1 MSPTTAPTLP
11 IANAP
16 QLLEQ
21 STLAPPLKV
30 LLVLTVLALLP
41 AIILT
46 TTSFVRTVV
55 VLSFVRQGVG
65 AQSSP
70 PSQVIIGLSLFLTL
84 FTMSPV
90 VDQIKTVAV
99 DPYMNGKMTDIQA
112 FEAGSVPL
120 KRFMLRQTREADLK
134 LFYDA
139 TGTAL
144 PQGPDDVPL
153 RLAMPAFVI
162 SELTTA
168 FQMGV
173 IILLPFLIV
182 DLAVASLLMSMGM
195 MMVPPTTISLP
206 LKLLL
211 FVLVDG
217 WNLVAGSILRS
228 YT

>member
-1 MSPTTAPTLP
+1 MNPSATLP
-11 IANAP
+11 IGNAAG
-16 QLLEQ
+16 LLEQ
-21 STLAPPLKV
+21 SQLAPPLKI
-30 LLVLTVLALLP
+30 LLVLTLLALLP

-90 VDQIKTVAV
+90 VDQIKTVAI
-99 DPYMNGKMTDIQA
+99 DPYMNGKITDLQA
-112 FEAGSVPL
+112 FEAGTLPL

-139 TGTAL
+139 TSTAL
-144 PQGPDDVPL
+144 PEGPDDVPL

-173 IILLPFLIV
+173 IILLPFLVV

-228 YT
+228 YA

>member
-1 MSPTTAPTLP
+1 MNPATALP
-11 IANAP
+11 ASSAT

-21 STLAPPLKV
+21 SSLAPPLKV

-65 AQSSP
+65 AMSSP

-90 VDQIKTVAV
+90 VDQIKLVAV
-99 DPYMNGKMTDIQA
+99 DPYMAGKMTDIQA
-112 FEAGSVPL
+112 FEAGTVPL

-195 MMVPPTTISLP
+195 MMVPPTTMSLP